1 MDGVGVRPGR
11 EASRAWHRG
20 GRKEERNGRQEAEKA
35 RGSFEDCE

>member
-11 EASRAWHRG
+11 EASRAWHR

-35 RGSFEDCE
+35 RGSFEGCE